1 MIQPR
6 VKYEPAAG
14 AATTM
19 LNVQFL
25 SKLVL
30 NVNFV
35 WTQCR
40 GLPAYKSAREREP
53 PIVLNLNGSPFAGS
67 RAHLYAACRGGGYR

>member
-40 GLPAYKSAREREP
+40 GLTTTRSYCTSCYSYSIIHATTTTTSAPTEY
-53 PIVLNLNGSPFAGS
+53 I
-67 RAHLYAACRGGGYR
+67 